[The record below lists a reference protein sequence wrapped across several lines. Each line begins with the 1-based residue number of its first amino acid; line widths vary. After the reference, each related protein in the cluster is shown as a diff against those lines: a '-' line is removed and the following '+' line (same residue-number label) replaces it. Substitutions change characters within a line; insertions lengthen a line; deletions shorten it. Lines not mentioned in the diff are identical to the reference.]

1 MSLVKSRHK
10 DRWVFLLIAVLLLA
24 ALGVA
29 NDSNASNSFVFLSG
43 CLMLW
48 LGFGLFALI
57 RKRWPFAKLRKRLSK
72 NRRLVLYPLGFL
84 SIILVGSL
92 ASDDSEFGE
101 VLAPLSFV
109 LLLGHMVLTWI
120 IAQWRFIRQLK
131 TEKTKAEL
139 LHLKSQ
145 VNPHFFFN
153 TLNNL
158 YGLAREKSDNT
169 AVLIL
174 KLSDMMRYSLYEGQK
189 EKVPLEDELDYLK
202 NYIELHRIRH
212 HRQVDIVFNHH
223 IQESGYLITPLLFI
237 ILLENAFKHGV
248 DSLTEGAYI
257 HISLIAG
264 SGRVN
269 FAIENNFDDS
279 DLVEGEGIGLKNL
292 RRRLT
297 LIYPNKHQ
305 LFFSREEGICQV
317 QLELEL
323 S

>member
-1 MSLVKSRHK
+1 MSLVKTRY
-10 DRWVFLLIAVLLLA
+10 RNPLIFFGVALLLLIGMSIANDNDATSTFAFLSICLLLWI
-24 ALGVA
+24 GY
-29 NDSNASNSFVFLSG
+29 
-43 CLMLW
+43 
-48 LGFGLFALI
+48 GLFNLV
-57 RKRWPFAKLRKRLSK
+57 RKRWPFAQLRQRLSR
-72 NRRLVLYPLGFL
+72 NRRLILYPLGFFSILLIGVL
-84 SIILVGSL
+84 S
-92 ASDDSEFGE
+92 SDDSEFGQ
-101 VLAPLSFV
+101 VLAPLSFI
-109 LLLGHMVLTWI
+109 LLMGHMVVTWG
-120 IAQWRFIRQLK
+120 IAQWKFIRQLK
-131 TEKTKAEL
+131 MEKTKAEL

-158 YGLAREKSDNT
+158 YGLAREKSDDT

-189 EKVPLEDELDYLK
+189 EKVLLEDELEYLK
-202 NYIELHRIRH
+202 NFIELHRIRH
-212 HRQVDIVFNHH
+212 HREVDIVFNHH
-223 IQESGYLITPLLFI
+223 IQESGYQVTPLLFI
-237 ILLENAFKHGV
+237 IPLENAFKHGV

-269 FAIENNFDDS
+269 FAIENNFDEPDVVKA
-279 DLVEGEGIGLKNL
+279 DGIGLKNL

-297 LIYPNKHQ
+297 LIYPDKHQ
-305 LFFSREEGICQV
+305 LFFSREGGVCQV